1 MPAANRLP
9 DVIGLLTRCDLALV
23 RRRSATARRLGLSES
38 ELVAVTTLLHHG
50 ELTASRLA
58 WRLGLSSGG
67 MAQLIR
73 RLELRGHIAR
83 EPNPDDGRSRFVR
96 LTDALALRLEEEL
109 RAGVDGLVDVE
120 GLETALAGL
129 ARGLERSVDQDPP
142 PGSSTASS
150 PVPSLWA

>member
-9 DVIGLLTRCDLALV
+9 EVIGLLTRCDLALV

-38 ELVAVTTLLHHG
+38 ELIVVTTLLHHG

-58 WRLGLSSGG
+58 CRLGLSSGG

-73 RLELRGHIAR
+73 RLELRGHIVRA
-83 EPNPDDGRSRFVR
+83 PNPDDGRSRLVR
-96 LTDALALRLEEEL
+96 LSDALATRLEEEL
-109 RAGVDGLVDVE
+109 LAGVDGLVDIE
-120 GLETALAGL
+120 GLESALAGL
-129 ARGLERSVDQDPP
+129 ARGLECSVDQDAPP
-142 PGSSTASS
+142 SPSAASS